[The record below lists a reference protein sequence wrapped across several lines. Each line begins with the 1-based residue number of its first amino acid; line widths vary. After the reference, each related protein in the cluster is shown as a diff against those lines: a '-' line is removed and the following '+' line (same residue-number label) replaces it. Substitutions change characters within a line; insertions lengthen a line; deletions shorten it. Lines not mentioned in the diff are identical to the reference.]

1 MTFYSQDI
9 RYAIFN
15 GVVRGNRVDLCN
27 LYLVTG
33 DDFTNYFPP
42 FQGKGTN
49 KKIQLPLPYDF
60 FD

>member
-33 DDFTNYFPP
+33 DDFKKYFTQL
-42 FQGKGTN
+42 QGKGTN
-49 KKIQLPLPYDF
+49 KKIQHPLP
-60 FD
+60 